1 MKHKAKAKKKNELAF
16 TLIEVMFGVAI
27 FAIALFGVMMTL
39 GYSLTMST
47 FSDNRAIAMNKA
59 QRVIEELRR
68 VADTNG
74 LAALQATANN
84 NWTTFT
90 NPNLNNTTSTLD
102 SENITVTAPN
112 GWAADPVSIRV
123 SVNWAEKGKNTVYAV
138 DTMVTD
144 R

>member
-1 MKHKAKAKKKNELAF
+1 MKQKTKLKKRNEKAF

-47 FSDNRAIAMNKA
+47 FADNRAIAMNKA

-68 VADTNG
+68 VADING
-74 LAALQATANN
+74 LAALPATANN

-112 GWAADPVSIRV
+112 GWAVDPVSIRV
-123 SVNWAEKGKNTVYAV
+123 LVTWNEKGKNTVYAV